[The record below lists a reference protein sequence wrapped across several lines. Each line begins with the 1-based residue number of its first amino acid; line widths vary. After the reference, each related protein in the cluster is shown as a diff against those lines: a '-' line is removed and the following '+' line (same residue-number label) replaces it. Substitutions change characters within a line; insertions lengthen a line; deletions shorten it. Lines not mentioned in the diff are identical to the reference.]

1 MRSRVLA
8 LLIALLLPAAAAAA
22 PPDPTEDREVRRA
35 LALQDNG
42 RYDLS
47 VPVLEAVLARLPT
60 DPDILTYLALA
71 LRRSGRHAEAEARYS
86 EALSRD
92 ATHRPAIAYQG
103 VLYLET
109 GRRDLAEANLR
120 RLKALC
126 PQGCAER
133 EDLLRELAIRR

>member
-1 MRSRVLA
+1 MRPLALA

-35 LALQDNG
+35 LALQDSG

-47 VPVLEAVLARLPT
+47 VPLLEAVLARLPN

-71 LRRSGRHAEAEARYS
+71 LRRSGRHTEAEARYS
-86 EALSRD
+86 EALARD
-92 ATHRPAIAYQG
+92 ANHAPAIAYQG
-103 VLYLET
+103 VLFLET

-120 RLKALC
+120 RLEALC
-126 PQGCAER
+126 PHGCAAR
-133 EDLLRELAIRR
+133 EDLAREFAARR